1 MVRGRDAPASPYRF
15 RVRWEDGLHHGS
27 GMKILLD
34 NCTPAPLRKFLLGHE
49 VKTAFEMGW
58 ADLMNG
64 ALLAAAEAEFELMIT
79 CDQNLRY
86 QQNLSHR
93 KIRLLVLTIG
103 RWPILQQRA
112 AEIATIVEGLAEA
125 GYAEFPS

>member
-1 MVRGRDAPASPYRF
+1 
-15 RVRWEDGLHHGS
+15 
-27 GMKILLD
+27 MKILLD

-112 AEIATIVEGLAEA
+112 AEIAAIVEGLAEA